1 METLLKLAELLA
13 LLSASAL
20 CLYLI
25 VVLTRLNKVLEL
37 LQRDL
42 ADISKTLKPVL
53 ENLNIVMERMKSI
66 SIKVDD
72 QVNTFKGALESFRQM
87 ADNVVRFEERV
98 QQRLEEPIQRV
109 SSLVGNIINR
119 ITSFLGFRS
128 QQPMH

>member
-20 CLYLI
+20 CIYLI
-25 VVLTRLNKVLEL
+25 VVLVRLKTVLEI

-42 ADISKTLKPVL
+42 TDIGKNLKPVL
-53 ENLNIVMERMKSI
+53 ENLNIVMERMRSI
-66 SIKVDD
+66 TIKVDD
-72 QVNTFKGALESFRQM
+72 QVNMFKGAMESFRQM

-98 QQRLEEPIQRV
+98 QQRLEEPIQRIGA
-109 SSLVGNIINR
+109 LVGSLINR

-128 QQPMH
+128 Q